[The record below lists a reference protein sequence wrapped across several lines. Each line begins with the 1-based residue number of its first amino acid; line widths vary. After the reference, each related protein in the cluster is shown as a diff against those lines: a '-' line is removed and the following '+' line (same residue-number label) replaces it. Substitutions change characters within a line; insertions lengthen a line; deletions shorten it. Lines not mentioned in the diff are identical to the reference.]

1 MDIKAQVEKIA
12 GEIKKDPGMLAQF
25 KSDPVPVVEKLL
37 GVDLP
42 DEIVKK
48 VIDGVKA
55 AMVSDKLA
63 GAADAVK
70 KLF

>member
-1 MDIKAQVEKIA
+1 MDIKAQIEKIV
-12 GEIKKDPGMLAQF
+12 GELKKDPSMLAQF
-25 KSDPVPVVEKLL
+25 KSDPVRVVEKLL

-48 VIDGVKA
+48 VIDGVKVA
-55 AMVSDKLA
+55 LASDKLA

>member
-1 MDIKAQVEKIA
+1 MDIKAQIEKIV
-12 GEIKKDPGMLAQF
+12 GELKKDPGMLAQF
-25 KSDPVPVVEKLL
+25 KSDPVRVVEKLL

-48 VIDGVKA
+48 VIDGVKVA
-55 AMVSDKLA
+55 LASDKLA